1 MIKIIREDCYA
12 TVEAFQNAIQP
23 FMEAG
28 WILCPYV
35 GGMLAFETAAHPPHF
50 PQQFPVF
57 GRVSF
62 HSFPPLFRQCS
73 RKRHF

>member
-35 GGMLAFETAAHPPHF
+35 GGMLAFETAADYKAYKDSITDWSVYGF
-50 PQQFPVF
+50 K
-57 GRVSF
+57 GIAA
-62 HSFPPLFRQCS
+62 
-73 RKRHF
+73 